1 MKKIAAFILLI
12 AFLLTP
18 GLVRAES
25 GKELTED
32 PKSFDG
38 RQVMFQGEVIGV
50 MMRGDYAWV
59 NLLDNGYAIGVWCRV
74 DDAMKISFVGDYNN
88 LGDKVEVVGIFH
100 MACLEHGG
108 DMDVHAV
115 TLEISSKGHAI
126 ERMPSFM
133 IILVSV
139 VLAIV
144 AIFTSLYLRR
154 VKRERKKLLP
164 WPSY

>member
-1 MKKIAAFILLI
+1 MKKIAAFILLLT
-12 AFLLTP
+12 FLLTP

-25 GKELTED
+25 GKELTEN
-32 PKSFDG
+32 PTSFDG
-38 RQVMFQGEVIGV
+38 KQVMFQGEVIGI
-50 MMRGDYAWV
+50 MIRGDYAWV
-59 NLLDNGYAIGVWCRV
+59 NLFDSGYAVGVWSRA
-74 DDAMKISFVGDYNN
+74 DDARMVSSIGDYNN
-88 LGDKVEVVGIFH
+88 LGDEVEVVGIFH

-139 VLAIV
+139 VLAV
-144 AIFTSLYLRR
+144 FAIFSSLYLRR